1 MTLRFKTPE
10 PDVEL
15 SHLTETRH
23 KYLQSWLEQL
33 HTQNPQTAS
42 STILTAL
49 SALNR
54 QPLASDIRLRLLTL
68 YWNTIQI
75 EVNMLQRQLSGS
87 LLPLSEKSDAD
98 TKLACDLLLELGNG
112 YKLILMDNSASQL
125 NFHSKPDPAVVIYQL
140 MLIQY
145 RILELCYEMY
155 LPVPSG
161 LWMEIHQIFQ
171 YAEGLGET
179 QLNISEPVPGT
190 IIHVYQQMLLIA
202 LADPYHLMQ
211 GELAQVIELTH
222 EFALLGEIERSHIAE
237 HNAHVFTLNLN
248 KDAPPHIT
256 TRLETQV
263 HREPVRFFNTL
274 ALIEHLLFL
283 LAKLESGAPPPI
295 LGLPAAAAEPN
306 YRYLLHRL
314 IRSWG
319 IPHLRQFSRHDKQLD
334 DIELNLGLR
343 AVHTLLNSHTS
354 ATTSSQ
360 SYIEIP
366 TVVVDIKEE
375 ANTRSGKWQLL
386 NTSAQGNALRNQGST
401 PGHIKVGELIAM
413 RESLNDPWNV
423 CSIQWIK
430 NIDMLTI
437 EIGVQLLPPNGH
449 PVSVRN
455 VLSPLKNIQPGIL
468 FPENTTLKQHHQIL
482 TPHGLYKKNTVME
495 LITDTTYQITTG
507 KLILQ
512 TQSFDLFEFSVKSQK
527 KN

>member
-10 PDVEL
+10 PDIEL

-33 HTQNPQTAS
+33 LALDPQAAS
-42 STILTAL
+42 SSILTAL

-54 QPLASDIRLRLLTL
+54 QPLASDIRLKLLTL

-75 EVNMLQRQLSGS
+75 EVNMLQLQLSGS

-98 TKLACDLLLELGNG
+98 TRLACDLLLELGHG

-125 NFHSKPDPAVVIYQL
+125 NFHSKPDPVPVIYQL
-140 MLIQY
+140 LLIQY

-155 LPVPSG
+155 VPVPSG
-161 LWMEIHQIFQ
+161 LWMEIHQIYQ

-179 QLNISEPVPGT
+179 QINLTEPVPGT
-190 IIHVYQQMLLIA
+190 IIHVYQQILLIA

-211 GELAQVIELTH
+211 GELTQVIELAH
-222 EFALLGEIERSHIAE
+222 EYALLCEVERSHTAE
-237 HNAHVFTLNLN
+237 SNAHVFTLNLN

-274 ALIEHLLFL
+274 SLIEHLLFL
-283 LAKLESGAPPPI
+283 LAKLESGAPPTI
-295 LGLPAAAAEPN
+295 LGLPAAAAEPS

-314 IRSWG
+314 IHSWG
-319 IPHLRQFSRHDKQLD
+319 IPHLRQFSRHEKQLD
-334 DIELNLGLR
+334 NIELNLGLR
-343 AVHTLLNSHTS
+343 TVHALLNTNKSSTGTSNSH
-354 ATTSSQ
+354 
-360 SYIEIP
+360 IEIP
-366 TVVVDIKEE
+366 TVVVEIED
-375 ANTRSGKWQLL
+375 TPSPYSGKWQLL

-423 CSIQWIK
+423 CSIKWIK

-437 EIGVQLLPPNGH
+437 EIGVQLLPPNGQ

-455 VLSPLKNIQPGIL
+455 MLSPIKNIQPGIL
-468 FPENTTLKQHHQIL
+468 FPENATLKQPNQIL
-482 TPHGLYKKNTVME
+482 TPHGLYRKNTVME
-495 LITDTTYQITTG
+495 LITETTYHITTG

-512 TQSFDLFEFSVKSQK
+512 TQSFDLFEFSVKPAK